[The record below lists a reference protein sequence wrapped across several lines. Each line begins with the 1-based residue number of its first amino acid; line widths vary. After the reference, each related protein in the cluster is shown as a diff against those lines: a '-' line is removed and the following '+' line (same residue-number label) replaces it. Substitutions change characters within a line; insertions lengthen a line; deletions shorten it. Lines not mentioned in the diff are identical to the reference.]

1 MMMMVF
7 VLEKKDSEE
16 NMGVLVVAHEESML
30 NWNSRYL
37 VKEGL

>member
-1 MMMMVF
+1 MRILLENKESEDDMV
-7 VLEKKDSEE
+7 
-16 NMGVLVVAHEESML
+16 VLVVAHEESML